1 MTPRPAARNAAR
13 KSSAAPAVAVPA
25 STAMGPP
32 YAGAAPRG
40 RTVSAGGAYHVVAGA
55 VSFPAREKARGSGG
69 FQRAATNGLPAGRAR
84 DRKSTRL
91 NSRHGYKSYGRFFF

>member
-1 MTPRPAARNAAR
+1 MTPRPVARNAAR

-40 RTVSAGGAYHVVAGA
+40 RTVSAGRAGHLVAA
-55 VSFPAREKARGSGG
+55 VAPVRAGGCVRGNGVIRGTPYVRLPPLPLKKRILEQPCVRRERTPAR
-69 FQRAATNGLPAGRAR
+69 
-84 DRKSTRL
+84 
-91 NSRHGYKSYGRFFF
+91 

>member
-32 YAGAAPRG
+32 YGGAAPRG
-40 RTVSAGGAYHVVAGA
+40 RTVSAGGAYHLGGGAGS
-55 VSFPAREKARGSGG
+55 VPPREKGRGSGG
-69 FQRAATNGLPAGRAR
+69 FPPAAAHALTAR
-84 DRKSTRL
+84 GARGWVPSPGPPPPPGGPR
-91 NSRHGYKSYGRFFF
+91 

>member
-32 YAGAAPRG
+32 YGGAALRG
-40 RTVSAGGAYHVVAGA
+40 RTVSAGGADHAGA
-55 VSFPAREKARGSGG
+55 GAGSVPPREKARGSGG
-69 FQRAATNGLPAGRAR
+69 FPRAPAEGLPAGGPRGVVPGAVRAPPPPAR
-84 DRKSTRL
+84 AP
-91 NSRHGYKSYGRFFF
+91 

>member
-32 YAGAAPRG
+32 YGGAAPRG
-40 RTVSAGGAYHVVAGA
+40 RTVSAGGADHVVGGAG
-55 VSFPAREKARGSGG
+55 SFPPRETGRGSGG
-69 FQRAATNGLPAGRAR
+69 FPPAPPQALPAGGAG
-84 DRKSTRL
+84 DL
-91 NSRHGYKSYGRFFF
+91 EAGPGPAPPPAGRPRT

>member
-32 YAGAAPRG
+32 YAGAAPLG
-40 RTVSAGGAYHVVAGA
+40 RTVSAGGAYHVVAGTGS
-55 VSFPAREKARGSGG
+55 VHPRETARGSGG
-69 FQRAATNGLPAGRAR
+69 FQAAPPKGFTARRAGEWEGAGLGER
-84 DRKSTRL
+84 
-91 NSRHGYKSYGRFFF
+91 GGIGG